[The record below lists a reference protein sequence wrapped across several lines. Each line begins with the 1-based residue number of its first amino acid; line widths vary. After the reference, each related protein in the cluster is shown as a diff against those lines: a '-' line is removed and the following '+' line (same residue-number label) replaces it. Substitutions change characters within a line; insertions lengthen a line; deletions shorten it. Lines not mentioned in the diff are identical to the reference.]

1 MSSQISLQQ
10 PILNGGIRSINFFNG
25 RLLSARDLTRE
36 QSAHREADRRL
47 GQAVGDGIAYGL
59 EISVANDS
67 TRESPVVSVEP
78 GLAVNR
84 VGQTLKLTDRTD
96 VALVRRATAG
106 SSGVQIFGECAPLQT
121 GTYIAGAGVYLL
133 TIAPASGV
141 EGRAM
146 SNGLDA
152 TTAACNTDTL
162 VNAVQFRLIQLDQHI
177 SATEIQDQN
186 RLRNLIAYKFFGV
199 EKTDAFKADPFGEK
213 LEDYGL
219 LDDLR
224 PTWLSDCDVPL
235 GILFWTLVDGIKFLD
250 MWSVR
255 RSLAHPS
262 ADTLWP
268 LFTSQRC
275 RSEGEAMFLQFA
287 DQANTLRK
295 TLPSPTLV
303 RAVDHF
309 HFLPPVGLLPL
320 ADSRF
325 SQGFHEDLFFDDM
338 TVHPEDLHIEGA
350 RVEALVQQALRFPPV
365 DLSVPNTN
373 RTLVWVYHV
382 RENRQQVLDDS
393 IAGPTQPYVIFT
405 TGHMAYLGDAHF
417 DVNRWDFSNFA

>member
-1 MSSQISLQQ
+1 MDSQISLQE

-47 GQAVGDGIAYGL
+47 GQAVGEGIAYGL
-59 EISVANDS
+59 DLSVSPDS
-67 TRESPVVSVEP
+67 TRESPVLSVEA

-84 VGQTLKLTDRTD
+84 VGQTLKLADRTD
-96 VALVRRATAG
+96 VALVRRALSG
-106 SSGVQIFGECAPLQT
+106 SSGAQIFGECVPLQT

-133 TIAPASGV
+133 TIAPAQGV

-152 TTAACNTDTL
+152 VTASCNTDTL
-162 VNAVQFRLIQLDQHI
+162 VNAVQFRLLQLDQHI
-177 SATEIQDQN
+177 TAAEIQDQN

-199 EKTDAFKADPFGEK
+199 DDTDSFKANLFGPK
-213 LEDYGL
+213 LDQYGL

-224 PTWLSDCDVPL
+224 PAWLSDCDVPL
-235 GILFWTLVDGIKFLD
+235 GVLFWTLEDGVKFLD

-255 RSLAHPS
+255 RSLASRS
-262 ADTLWP
+262 AGGIWP
-268 LFTSQRC
+268 LFTSGRR

-287 DQANTLRK
+287 DQADTLRR
-295 TLPSPTLV
+295 TLPSPTTV
-303 RAVDHF
+303 RALDHF
-309 HFLPPVGLLPL
+309 HYLPPVGIIPL
-320 ADSRF
+320 ATDRF
-325 SQGFHEDLFFDDM
+325 PQGFHGDLFFDEI
-338 TVHPEDLHIEGA
+338 TIHPEDLHIEGA
-350 RVEALVQQALRFPPV
+350 RVEALVQMALRFPPV
-365 DLSVPNTN
+365 DLSVASNN
-373 RTLVWVYHV
+373 RILVWVYRV
-382 RENRQQVLDDS
+382 RENRQRVLSDAV
-393 IAGPTQPYVIFT
+393 AGPTQPYLIFT

>member
-1 MSSQISLQQ
+1 MDSQISLQQ
-10 PILNGGIRSINFFNG
+10 PILEGGIRSINFFNG

-47 GQAVGDGIAYGL
+47 GQAVGEGIAYGL
-59 EISVANDS
+59 EVSVANAS
-67 TRESPVVSVEP
+67 TRESPVVSVEA

-84 VGQTLKLTDRTD
+84 VGQTLKLTDRTE

-106 SSGVQIFGECAPLQT
+106 SNVAQIFGECVPLQT

-133 TIAPASGV
+133 TIAPAHGV

-152 TTAACNTDTL
+152 ATAACNTDTL
-162 VNAVQFRLIQLDQHI
+162 VNAVQFRLIQLDQYI
-177 SATEIQDQN
+177 TPPEIQDQN
-186 RLRNLIAYKFFGV
+186 RLRNLLAYKFFGV
-199 EKTDAFKADPFGEK
+199 EKTDAFKADPFSAE
-213 LEDYGL
+213 LDRYGL

-235 GILFWTLVDGIKFLD
+235 GVLFWTLEDGIKFID

-255 RSLAHPS
+255 RSLAQRS
-262 ADTLWP
+262 ADSFWP
-268 LFTSQRC
+268 LFTSQRR

-287 DQANTLRK
+287 EHSETLRK
-295 TLPSPTLV
+295 TVANPVTV
-303 RAVDHF
+303 QAVDHF
-309 HFLPPVGLLPL
+309 HYLPPVGIIPL
-320 ADSRF
+320 ANEKF
-325 SQGFHEDLFFDDM
+325 PQGFHENLFFNEL

-350 RVEALVQQALRFPPV
+350 RVEALIQQALRFPPV
-365 DLSVPNTN
+365 DISVASNN
-373 RTLVWVYHV
+373 QILVWVYRV
-382 RENRQQVLDDS
+382 RENRQRVLNES
-393 IAGPTQPYVIFT
+393 IAGPTQPYLIFT

>member
-1 MSSQISLQQ
+1 MDSQISLQQ

-59 EISVANDS
+59 EVSVANDS
-67 TRESPVVSVEP
+67 TRESPVVSVEA

-84 VGQTLKLTDRTD
+84 IGQTLKLTDRTD
-96 VALVRRATAG
+96 VALVRRA
-106 SSGVQIFGECAPLQT
+106 SSGSNGAQIFGECVPLQT

-133 TIAPASGV
+133 TIAPAHGV
-141 EGRAM
+141 EGRAI

-152 TTAACNTDTL
+152 ATAACNTDTL

-177 SATEIQDQN
+177 TASEIQDQN

-199 EKTDAFKADPFGEK
+199 DQTDGFKANPFGPK
-213 LEDYGL
+213 LDQYGL

-235 GILFWTLVDGIKFLD
+235 GVLFWTLEDGIKFLD

-255 RSLAHPS
+255 RSLAQRTANS
-262 ADTLWP
+262 SLP
-268 LFTSQRC
+268 LFTSERR

-287 DQANTLRK
+287 EHTDTLRK
-295 TLPSPTLV
+295 TLPAPTTV
-303 RAVDHF
+303 RALDHF
-309 HFLPPVGLLPL
+309 HYLPPVGLLPL
-320 ADSRF
+320 AGGQF
-325 SQGFHEDLFFDDM
+325 GQGFHEDLFFDEI

-350 RVEALVQQALRFPPV
+350 RVEALIQQSLRFPPV
-365 DLSVPNTN
+365 DLSVATDN
-373 RTLVWVYHV
+373 RILVWVYRV
-382 RENRQQVLDDS
+382 RENRQQVLNSS
-393 IAGPTQPYVIFT
+393 IAGPTQPYLIFT